1 MPGILHRCTGLP
13 QDMECESQWSITMI
27 HGSTWSM
34 TSGPCEL
41 HISEWEKVKV
51 KAPESCLT
59 LCNYSPWN
67 PPGQNTGVGSH
78 SLLQQIFPTQE
89 LNQGLLR
96 CRWILY
102 QLSHQESPQKHRNSP
117 WKRVWNPI
125 MKPGKES
132 SSSALGNCEKD
143 LWANWLEDRRG
154 MARNFVQ
161 QLNREWGTRRL
172 LTNTGRK
179 RGHR

>member
-1 MPGILHRCTGLP
+1 MAPSYRENKLTLDGQMTTSKKHRKILH
-13 QDMECESQWSITMI
+13 
-27 HGSTWSM
+27 
-34 TSGPCEL
+34 
-41 HISEWEKVKV
+41 
-51 KAPESCLT
+51 LT
-59 LCNYSPWN
+59 LGDTMDCTVN